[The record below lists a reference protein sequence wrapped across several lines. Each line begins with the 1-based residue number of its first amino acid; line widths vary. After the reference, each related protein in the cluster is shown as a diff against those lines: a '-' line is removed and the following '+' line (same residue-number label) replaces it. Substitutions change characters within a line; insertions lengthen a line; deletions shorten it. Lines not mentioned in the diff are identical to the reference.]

1 MEMSPSPR
9 VALDDMVRWLIGR
22 EVEAAGL
29 FLNSLRLSIDGY
41 FGANTGMFLWFD
53 PVWHLGSYRG
63 VLVGSRQ
70 AQAEE
75 SDAQGAMNQLVQELV
90 GKRIEGVAVEA
101 LTNDID
107 VRFSGGY
114 WVRTFV
120 SDPES
125 DYNWYFR
132 DRRIDLSVYGSAK
145 GLRFRNSAPAS
156 QDKAL

>member
-63 VLVGSRQ
+63 VLVAPGRHKQ
-70 AQAEE
+70 RK
-75 SDAQGAMNQLVQELV
+75 AML
-90 GKRIEGVAVEA
+90 R
-101 LTNDID
+101 
-107 VRFSGGY
+107 VR
-114 WVRTFV
+114 
-120 SDPES
+120 
-125 DYNWYFR
+125 
-132 DRRIDLSVYGSAK
+132 
-145 GLRFRNSAPAS
+145 
-156 QDKAL
+156 